1 LGSKTVNPA
10 TRETYALVT
19 VATSAE
25 ATVAVVSA
33 PGPDQLRFEVVD
45 VFAPHPFS
53 GNQLAVVLDA
63 GDLTTEQCQVL
74 AAEFGYSESTFVTAP
89 TDETADYRV
98 RIFTPQTE
106 LPFAGHPSVGTAHT
120 LVRLSRLPAG
130 VLQQE
135 CGAGVVAV
143 EVDAD
148 GARLTGGT
156 VSLRRGPDVDALAA
170 AVGLTAADVTGR
182 PASLVG
188 CGIDFAQLEVHA
200 GALDRAAPDSA
211 ALDGLLPGVQGG
223 VSLLTWD
230 PASSTGTVRVF
241 AAGLGWH
248 EDPATGS
255 AALGTGIWL
264 AAEGLA
270 VDGVTDYRLAQGA
283 AVGRPSVLAG
293 RVTVAGG
300 AVTAVSVAGAV
311 VPIAS
316 GTVRVPRW

>member
-1 LGSKTVNPA
+1 M
-10 TRETYALVT
+10 
-19 VATSAE
+19 
-25 ATVAVVSA
+25 
-33 PGPDQLRFEVVD
+33 
-45 VFAPHPFS
+45 FAPHPFS

-63 GDLTTEQCQVL
+63 GDLSTEQCQAL
-74 AAEFGYSESTFVTAP
+74 AAEFGYSESTFVSAP
-89 TDETADYRV
+89 TAEDAGYRV

-120 LVRLSRLPAG
+120 LVRLGRLPAG
-130 VLQQE
+130 VVRQE

-156 VSLRRGPDVDALAA
+156 VSLRPGPDVAALAA
-170 AVGLTAADVTGR
+170 AVGLADADVTGR

-188 CGIDFAQLEVHA
+188 CGIDFAQLEVHP
-200 GALDRAAPDSA
+200 GALDRATPDVA
-211 ALDGLLPGVQGG
+211 ALDALLPGVQGG
-223 VSLLTWD
+223 VSLLAWD
-230 PASSTGTVRVF
+230 GAARHGTVRVF

-264 AAEGLA
+264 ADQGLA
-270 VDGVTDYRLAQGA
+270 ADGVTDYQLAQGA

-293 RVTVAGG
+293 RVRVAGG
-300 AVTAVSVAGAV
+300 AVTEVSVAGAV

-316 GTVRVPRW
+316 GTIRIPA

>member
-1 LGSKTVNPA
+1 VRDLASS
-10 TRETYALVT
+10 VT
-19 VATSAE
+19 DAE
-25 ATVAVVSA
+25 ATVAVVTA
-33 PGPDQLRFEVVD
+33 PGPDQLSYEVVD

-63 GDLTTEQCQVL
+63 GDLTTEQCQAL
-74 AAEFGYSESTFVTAP
+74 AAEFSYSESTFVSAATVP
-89 TDETADYRV
+89 GADYRV

-120 LVRLSRLPAG
+120 LVRLGRLPAG
-130 VLQQE
+130 VVRQE

-143 EVDAD
+143 EVDGD
-148 GARLTGGT
+148 GARLTGGS
-156 VSLRRGPDVDALAA
+156 VSLRPGPDVAALAA
-170 AVGLTAADVTGR
+170 AVGLTDPDVTGR
-182 PASLVG
+182 QAALVG
-188 CGIDFAQLEVHA
+188 CGIDFAQLEVHP
-200 GALDRAAPDSA
+200 GALDRAVPDAA
-211 ALDGLLPGVQGG
+211 ALDALLPGVQGG
-223 VSLLTWD
+223 VSLLAWD
-230 PASSTGTVRVF
+230 PATRTGTVRVF

-270 VDGVTDYRLAQGA
+270 PDGVTDYRLAQGA

-293 RVTVAGG
+293 RVRVAGG
-300 AVTAVSVAGAV
+300 EVVEVSVAGAV

-316 GTVRVPRW
+316 GTIRLPA